1 MKSSSSSI
9 SRAMLCAVSLAM
21 FALSGCGD
29 STQVEETTTVA
40 PAPPVSVAPS
50 PDNQQ
55 TAATGDMPNFSDE
68 PDFSNAPPKADQPP
82 GLADLKIPGPDGPSN
97 LDPLQ
102 LPEPAPVDESWRE
115 AWITSFEVAKA
126 KAQKENKDILVNFTG
141 SDWCSWCIRLGQ
153 EVFSQPEFA
162 EYAKKQFILVEAD
175 FPMSPLGQ
183 PEAIDPQHQEL
194 ADTYEFQG
202 FPTIMLFD
210 KLGRP
215 FAQTGYQPGGAA
227 AYNPHLEEFR
237 LARVDRDTA
246 IAAAAKLQ
254 GPEKAKKLDD
264 ALSNLPPDLLFPA
277 YESVVEEIIQLDAD
291 NTAELRSQY
300 EERLAN
306 HQFMV
311 RVQAIE
317 KQIPDTKNPD
327 AILADIAKVAKEF
340 GGDPR
345 RDYVTTMF
353 QINVLNYFDRV
364 DDVLAVATTAL
375 KSESLDNDYR
385 ANLFMT
391 LLRILNQA
399 DRQKDALGI
408 ADDAIVQFK
417 GNDQLTMQFMIAR
430 ADFLHRL
437 DRVEEGRQAIADAR
451 KVGGPAAAFQID
463 QIEQEIFGSISSSGP
478 PPTELPEPAAPAS
491 AEKSPAPT
499 EPPSSKEAAE
509 TGDEK

>member
-1 MKSSSSSI
+1 
-9 SRAMLCAVSLAM
+9 
-21 FALSGCGD
+21 
-29 STQVEETTTVA
+29 
-40 PAPPVSVAPS
+40 
-50 PDNQQ
+50 
-55 TAATGDMPNFSDE
+55 
-68 PDFSNAPPKADQPP
+68 
-82 GLADLKIPGPDGPSN
+82 
-97 LDPLQ
+97 
-102 LPEPAPVDESWRE
+102 
-115 AWITSFEVAKA
+115 
-126 KAQKENKDILVNFTG
+126 
-141 SDWCSWCIRLGQ
+141 
-153 EVFSQPEFA
+153 
-162 EYAKKQFILVEAD
+162 
-175 FPMSPLGQ
+175 MSPLGQ

-210 KLGRP
+210 KQGRP

-417 GNDQLTMQFMIAR
+417 ATT
-430 ADFLHRL
+430 
-437 DRVEEGRQAIADAR
+437 
-451 KVGGPAAAFQID
+451 
-463 QIEQEIFGSISSSGP
+463 S
-478 PPTELPEPAAPAS
+478 
-491 AEKSPAPT
+491 
-499 EPPSSKEAAE
+499 
-509 TGDEK
+509 